1 MFQKVANPKTAR
13 FYVRFKPEDKAVL
26 AAQAEK
32 AGITMSNYV
41 RRRALGMPVKGRDLE
56 KAINELRRLGGLQK
70 KLALVAPADSLVYQE
85 MLKCIVDAIAKLES
99 EGA

>member
-1 MFQKVANPKTAR
+1 MFQKAANPKTAR
-13 FYVRFKPEDKAVL
+13 FYVRFKPEDKTLL

-32 AGITMSNYV
+32 AGITMSTYV
-41 RRRALGMPVKGRDLE
+41 RRRALGMPVKGRDME

-70 KLALVAPADSLVYQE
+70 KLALVTPADSPVYQD
-85 MLKCIVDAIAKLES
+85 MLKSIVDAIAKLES

>member
-1 MFQKVANPKTAR
+1 MFQKAANPKTAR
-13 FYVRFKPEDKAVL
+13 FYVRFKPEDKALL

-32 AGITMSNYV
+32 AGITMSTYV
-41 RRRALGMPVKGRDLE
+41 RRRALGMPVKGRDME

-70 KLALVAPADSLVYQE
+70 KLALVTPADSPVYQD
-85 MLKCIVDAIAKLES
+85 MLKSIVNAISKLES